1 MAMTLGYW
9 DIRGLAHA
17 IRLLLEYTDTN
28 YEERQYSVGDAPDY
42 DRSQWLDEKFKLGL
56 DFPNLPYLIDGTH
69 KLTQSNAI
77 LRYIARKH
85 NLCEW
90 VWSWGQGH
98 QWPCPG
104 LGCNGRLRV
113 NLCCVATGGE
123 TEEEMIRVDIL
134 ENQVMDVRLAMA
146 RICYSPDF
154 EKLKPGF
161 LKEIPE
167 KIKLFSEFLGKRP
180 WFAGDKLTYVDFL
193 VYDVLDMHRIF
204 EPKCLDAFPNLKDFI
219 SRFEGL
225 KKISA
230 YMKSSRFLPGPL
242 FMKLAVWGN
251 K

>member
-1 MAMTLGYW
+1 MSPSISFPGLEVSGTGAFCSVSQLPGSLPCPSMILCPSSSLHFAAYYLVPTTVFRLCECQISYLPLVNRGGTGESSGPNNQTL
-9 DIRGLAHA
+9 LF
-17 IRLLLEYTDTN
+17 L
-28 YEERQYSVGDAPDY
+28 V
-42 DRSQWLDEKFKLGL
+42 
-56 DFPNLPYLIDGTH
+56 LPYLIDGTH

-134 ENQVMDVRLAMA
+134 ENQVMDVRFAMA

-154 EKLKPGF
+154 VSPL
-161 LKEIPE
+161 
-167 KIKLFSEFLGKRP
+167 S
-180 WFAGDKLTYVDFL
+180 WGDRV
-193 VYDVLDMHRIF
+193 
-204 EPKCLDAFPNLKDFI
+204 
-219 SRFEGL
+219 
-225 KKISA
+225 
-230 YMKSSRFLPGPL
+230 
-242 FMKLAVWGN
+242 
-251 K
+251 